1 MKKNLIMTLTVLA
14 TISEVSGMKEMAQ
27 FVSDIIFSLPSD
39 SVGGTI
45 FDEYQGKRNSIKD
58 YENTLAQYEAP
69 EKTAQLF
76 ERMNKLMEEL
86 ENGNTSKI
94 DEFIIPEI
102 KLTPISYAIR
112 VNESRWYNLLLEN
125 GANIQITDVTGAT
138 PLHHIASQNAVAM
151 AEQFEKRVSDVSSFV
166 KAMDINEATPL
177 HYAAIKNSE
186 RMGKWL
192 LKHGAEIGAQSR
204 MIYTP
209 LNEAVRNNSL
219 EMVALLLDEDPNAKL
234 ILDSPLHSPLITAIL
249 GCSSFVNQISGC
261 LGLDNIA
268 PMRGDYLEVI
278 KLLFDR
284 TSSVDLPYPPSGWR
298 LLHFVSNFGS
308 LKMLELLVNRRPN
321 LEARECL
328 GNTPFRT
335 ALYAIRAQKEL
346 SFYDSTTAVQEE
358 LDSSYLTSADQICAF
373 LAFLGVNTKPVCEE
387 DKNEIEGSEFL
398 SGFLSDIN
406 PLIKKKEGVHFKRF
420 VEILIE
426 NQVSLEIKGKNGN
439 TPLAIAAQNGFIES
453 IDLLI
458 SAGADIN
465 SVNNAGETPLLIA
478 LRNNSEAAAILLI
491 SRGADVKVHD
501 KFGQTALHYAMSH
514 NLVSISASLINSNV
528 DINAVN
534 SDGDTPL
541 FMAVKN
547 KSVAALKVLTER
559 EGIDVN
565 STDKHRV
572 APLFY
577 AISQSKQGDTSNEIE
592 EILIKKGAVFPK
604 DLAAA
609 ERFAK
614 SWSEFSISKNKLKG
628 FYARAKEKQYPRPIL
643 PPKENFKKPGSADS
657 KKTAL
662 TVSPKIE
669 KENFS
674 SAISQP
680 NDSIETTSSPQTSS
694 TAVDQKVELEKR
706 KSDLLKTLEETD
718 KALAELIKE
727 KGKDAAFA
735 DMPLLSYAVSTNNF
749 VLAELMLLIGADPTV
764 KNAWGDTLLHMA
776 AQKNSVQMVKLLLGA
791 GLDINVLG
799 NDEFNCTALY
809 QAIYYGSLDVVEF
822 LIEQGADVNI
832 PDSHGTLPIVKAGE
846 RGYTNTVNLSLKHGA
861 EVNSQD
867 GNKQTAL
874 HRAAYHGKIDTMI
887 FLLENGAD
895 LGKINIYGE
904 TPLFSASA
912 ALVNSANAVSILLKF
927 GAQLQLNLQNTR
939 GMTPLH
945 KTFQF
950 GNKDSTTLLLESGAK
965 PDIKDRWGRMPH
977 QAMIPPDIFNRASQ
991 GTEVGNSDLRFF
1003 PSFGKMPY

>member
-1 MKKNLIMTLTVLA
+1 
-14 TISEVSGMKEMAQ
+14 
-27 FVSDIIFSLPSD
+27 
-39 SVGGTI
+39 
-45 FDEYQGKRNSIKD
+45 
-58 YENTLAQYEAP
+58 
-69 EKTAQLF
+69 
-76 ERMNKLMEEL
+76 
-86 ENGNTSKI
+86 
-94 DEFIIPEI
+94 
-102 KLTPISYAIR
+102 
-112 VNESRWYNLLLEN
+112 
-125 GANIQITDVTGAT
+125 
-138 PLHHIASQNAVAM
+138 
-151 AEQFEKRVSDVSSFV
+151 
-166 KAMDINEATPL
+166 
-177 HYAAIKNSE
+177 
-186 RMGKWL
+186 
-192 LKHGAEIGAQSR
+192 
-204 MIYTP
+204 
-209 LNEAVRNNSL
+209 
-219 EMVALLLDEDPNAKL
+219 
-234 ILDSPLHSPLITAIL
+234 
-249 GCSSFVNQISGC
+249 
-261 LGLDNIA
+261 
-268 PMRGDYLEVI
+268 
-278 KLLFDR
+278 
-284 TSSVDLPYPPSGWR
+284 
-298 LLHFVSNFGS
+298 
-308 LKMLELLVNRRPN
+308 MLELLVNRRPN

-426 NQVSLEIKGKNGN
+426 NQVSLEIKDKNGN

-577 AISQSKQGDTSNEIE
+577 AISQAKQGDTSNEIE

-614 SWSEFSISKNKLKG
+614 LWSEFSISKNKLKG

-680 NDSIETTSSPQTSS
+680 NDSIETTSSPQAPSTVINQKIESTPQTSS

-706 KSDLLKTLEETD
+706 ESDLLKTLEETD

-749 VLAELMLLIGADPTV
+749 ILAELMLLIGADPTV

-776 AQKNSVQMVKLLLGA
+776 AQKNSVEMVRLLLDF
-791 GLDINVLG
+791 LNINEKG
-799 NDEFNCTALY
+799 NYEFDCTALY
-809 QAIYYGSLDVVEF
+809 QAIYYGSLDVVRF
-822 LIEQGADVNI
+822 LMEHGANVNI
-832 PDSHGTLPIVKAGE
+832 RDSHGTFPIIKAAE
-846 RGYTNTVNLSLKHGA
+846 RGYIGIIELLLEHGA
-861 EVNSQD
+861 DINSQD

-874 HRAAYHGKIDTMI
+874 HRAAYNGQIDTMS
-887 FLLENGAD
+887 FLLQRGASFD
-895 LGKINIYGE
+895 MTNSYGE

-912 ALVNSANAVSILLKF
+912 ALSNSADAVSVLLNYN
-927 GAQLQLNLQNTR
+927 AESQLNMRNTR